1 MKGIY
6 GKVEQRL
13 RDHARIKKE
22 IKFRK
27 LELEYPE
34 VSSSNQTLVQ
44 ASKTNTDPVARIVEK
59 WETDKLLK
67 DLKRRYDTIEKFLNE
82 LEETHR
88 IILEMRYMSREKY
101 SWKVIA
107 DRVGYTEGHCRDI
120 RKDSLDRLANMLS
133 WETST

>member
-34 VSSSNQTLVQ
+34 VSSSNQTMVQ
-44 ASKTNTDPVARIVEK
+44 TSKTNTDPVARIVEK

-133 WETST
+133 WETPT